1 MTKAFPYHDDCYTW
15 PQVAVVH
22 DKFGAAV
29 LNVHCLRDTKRR
41 QFGLVGF
48 IGCDRQVQ
56 IDHVA
61 WLADIGAETIVIKGR
76 GLNDQIVS
84 GLMSQMV
91 EPDPEERPSEW
102 CTFIPVDWPNKT
114 QRRVLRKLYDAVTQ
128 ARTSMRRSSPSGCTC
143 PSRRFA
149 STFGCWPTSG
159 WCRKH
164 DDRDVPPDTG
174 IRRL

>member
-22 DKFGAAV
+22 DKFGATV

-61 WLADIGAETIVIKGR
+61 WLADEIDAETIVFKGR

-91 EPDPEERPSEW
+91 EPDPEERPGEW

-114 QRRVLRKLYDAVTQ
+114 QRRVLRKLYDAVTPGEDFHEEKL
-128 ARTSMRRSSPSGCTC
+128 A
-143 PSRRFA
+143 
-149 STFGCWPTSG
+149 
-159 WCRKH
+159 K
-164 DDRDVPPDTG
+164 
-174 IRRL
+174 RLHMPVEEVRQHLRVLADIGLVDEA